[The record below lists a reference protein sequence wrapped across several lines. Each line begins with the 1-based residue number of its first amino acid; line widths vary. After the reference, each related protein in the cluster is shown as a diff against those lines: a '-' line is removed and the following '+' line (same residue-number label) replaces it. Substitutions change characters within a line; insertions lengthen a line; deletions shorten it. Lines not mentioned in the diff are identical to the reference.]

1 MLPDTR
7 CFVVGP
13 EGTNTYRSIHN
24 EVTIKVE
31 AAATPEKADNT
42 TTAAYDT
49 QHTLASL
56 KKTVCVFPLLI
67 APRMGITHKCGR
79 RGLIDCA

>member
-7 CFVVGP
+7 CLVVGP

-49 QHTLASL
+49 QHTLCESEKNSL
-56 KKTVCVFPLLI
+56 CFS
-67 APRMGITHKCGR
+67 AA
-79 RGLIDCA
+79 DCSKDGYYVQMR